1 CLHPSALTTI
11 SVRRDCGGIV
21 KVELTA
27 SQGDAMRNI
36 EWFITQLDAEAP
48 RTRRVLERVPD
59 GVEDWKPHDRSMP
72 FGRLAMLVARMPS
85 WISLIVDRDSL
96 DLAPAGGSNVDQ
108 KPLRTSAE
116 LVQAHDEAVNAA
128 RKSLAASTEEHM
140 MKPWQ
145 LQVAGK
151 VVSEELRH
159 VVLRDTFMHLAHHRG
174 QMTVYL
180 RLNDA
185 QVPAIYGPSADE
197 QRFA

>member
-1 CLHPSALTTI
+1 
-11 SVRRDCGGIV
+11 
-21 KVELTA
+21 
-27 SQGDAMRNI
+27 MRNA
-36 EWFITQLDAEAP
+36 EWLIAQLDAEAP

-59 GVEDWKPHDRSMP
+59 GRADWKPHDKSMP

-85 WISLIVDRDSL
+85 WISMIVERDSL
-96 DLAPAGGSNVDQ
+96 DVAPTSGSNFDQ

-116 LVQAHDEAVNAA
+116 LVQAHDEAVAAA
-128 RKSLAASTEEHM
+128 RKSLAAATEEHL

-145 LQVAGK
+145 LLAAGK
-151 VVSEELRH
+151 VVSEELRY
-159 VVLRDTFMHLAHHRG
+159 VVLRDTLMHLSHHRG

-185 QVPAIYGPSADE
+185 PVPSIYGPSADD